1 MRRQSPVVGDM
12 LVSLLVLSRVSTL
25 LAVPAPEDLNIHI
38 HLVPKEADKANT
50 DMGQGEV
57 LPV

>member
-38 HLVPKEADKANT
+38 HLEPKEADKANM
-50 DMGQGEV
+50 DIGQGEV

>member
-1 MRRQSPVVGDM
+1 MRGQCLVVGDM
-12 LVSLLVLSRVSTL
+12 LVSLLVLSAVSTL

-38 HLVPKEADKANT
+38 HLAPKEADKANT

-57 LPV
+57 LPL